1 VHVIAGR
8 LEGEKRGIE
17 TSQAFHGPD
26 RTHSNRGRPRRIGQN
41 EDVSW
46 LFLALSVFGAWITF
60 NAFRPTSRWQLL
72 GVSFFA
78 AWLTGEL
85 AIWTIVLQA
94 VVTLVFIESGALD
107 AWPGWV
113 GLGITIVSWIGL
125 GVLAA
130 ISRRAGL
137 VFDTALTDVI
147 GLDPPDHMRRGK
159 WTHAVFPFM
168 LRDRNVERIKNL
180 EYGTLGRRNR
190 LDVYRPRK
198 AEANTKLAPVLFQ
211 IHGGA
216 WVIGDKSQQGLPLML
231 HLAAEGWVCV
241 AINYRL
247 SPKATWPEH
256 LVDCKRALAW
266 VREHI
271 AEYGG
276 DPDLIC
282 VTGGS
287 AGGHLAAMVGLTA
300 NEPQYQPEFE
310 SADTSVAACVPFY
323 GVYDFLDLI
332 EGRGAGDRAMSL
344 LGKWVMKTTPVEHPE
359 VYRDASPINHT
370 RADAPPFFV
379 IHGTNDNLAPVNQAR
394 RFVEQL
400 REVSDEPVLYA
411 EVPGASHAFDVFY
424 STRTDR
430 AVSAVDR
437 FLAWVVEQHQ
447 PETPDRAPEDVGLG
461 EALEPVPP
469 GSS

>member
-1 VHVIAGR
+1 V
-8 LEGEKRGIE
+8 
-17 TSQAFHGPD
+17 P
-26 RTHSNRGRPRRIGQN
+26 
-41 EDVSW
+41 W
-46 LFLALSVFGAWITF
+46 LFLVLSLIGAWITF
-60 NAFRPTSRWQLL
+60 NAFRPTSRWQML
-72 GVSFFA
+72 GISFFA

-94 VVTLVFIESGALD
+94 LVTVIFIASGALD

-113 GLGITIVSWIGL
+113 GLAITVVSWFGL

-130 ISRRAGL
+130 VSRRSGL
-137 VFDTALTDVI
+137 AFDTALTDVI
-147 GLDPPDHMRRGK
+147 GLDPPDHLRKAK
-159 WTHAVFPFM
+159 WTHAVFPFL
-168 LRDRNVERIKNL
+168 LRDRRVERIKNL
-180 EYGTLGRRNR
+180 EYGPFGRRNK
-190 LDVYRPRK
+190 LDVYRPRN
-198 AEANTKLAPVLFQ
+198 AGSGSTKPAPVLFQ

-247 SPKATWPEH
+247 SPRATWPEH

-276 DPDLIC
+276 DPDMIC

-300 NEPQYQPEFE
+300 NEPQYQPDFE
-310 SADTSVAACVPFY
+310 SADTTVAACVPFY
-323 GVYDFLDLI
+323 GVYDFVDLM
-332 EGRGAGDRAMSL
+332 ESRGRRDRALGL
-344 LGKWVMKTTPVEHPE
+344 LGRWVMKTTLEEHPE
-359 VYRDASPINHT
+359 VFEDASPINHV
-370 RADAPPFFV
+370 RPDAPPFFV
-379 IHGTNDNLAPVNQAR
+379 IHGSRDNLAPVNQAR
-394 RFVEQL
+394 RFVERL
-400 REVSDEPVLYA
+400 RAVSKEPVLYA

-437 FLAWVVEQHQ
+437 FLAWLVDRDR
-447 PETPDRAPEDVGLG
+447 PETPDREPEDVGLAD
-461 EALEPVPP
+461 ALEPVRPTA
-469 GSS
+469 SS

>member
-1 VHVIAGR
+1 M
-8 LEGEKRGIE
+8 
-17 TSQAFHGPD
+17 P
-26 RTHSNRGRPRRIGQN
+26 
-41 EDVSW
+41 W
-46 LFLALSVFGAWITF
+46 LFLALSLIGAWITY
-60 NAFRPTSRWQLL
+60 NAFRPTSRWQML

-85 AIWTIVLQA
+85 AIWTVVGQA
-94 VVTLVFIESGALD
+94 VVTAMFVAAGALD

-113 GLGITIVSWIGL
+113 GLAITIASWVGL
-125 GVLAA
+125 VVLAA
-130 ISRRAGL
+130 VARRSGP

-147 GLDPPDHMRRGK
+147 GLDPPDRVVRAR
-159 WTHAVFPFM
+159 WTHKVFPFL
-168 LRDRNVERIKNL
+168 LRDRNVTRIKNL
-180 EYGTLGRRNR
+180 EYGPLGRRNR
-190 LDVYRPRK
+190 LDVYRPRH
-198 AEANTKLAPVLFQ
+198 TSGRTDPAPVLFQ

-276 DPDLIC
+276 DPDMIC

-287 AGGHLAAMVGLTA
+287 AGGHLAAMVALTA
-300 NEPQYQPEFE
+300 NEPQYQPGFE
-310 SADTSVAACVPFY
+310 SADTSVTACVPFY
-323 GVYDFLDLI
+323 GVYDFINLF
-332 EGRGAGDRAMSL
+332 EGRGAGDRAMRL
-344 LGKWVMKTTPVEHPE
+344 LGHWVMKATPEE
-359 VYRDASPINHT
+359 DRDRYEDASPINHT
-370 RADAPPFFV
+370 RKDAPPFFV
-379 IHGTNDNLAPVNQAR
+379 IHGTHDNLAPVTQAR
-394 RFVEQL
+394 RFVEEL
-400 REVSDEPVLYA
+400 RAVSDAPVLYA

-424 STRTDR
+424 STRTDH

-437 FLAWVVEQHQ
+437 FLAWIVDRER
-447 PETPDRAPEDVGLG
+447 PEKPDREPDDVGLG
-461 EALEPVPP
+461 AALEPVPP
-469 GSS
+469 ERS